1 MKLPI
6 YLILITTLL
15 SSCEK
20 FFEFEQEVDFGQKN
34 TEEKYVIQSVIQTG
48 YPAYAFVTKS
58 EPYFSAV
65 SPNNLENMFITDAK
79 ITITDS
85 EGQSVELVNINEIPS
100 FGTLDSIAQIF
111 PGFYIEWPISNLA
124 IK

>member
-85 EGQSVELVNINEIPS
+85 EGQS
-100 FGTLDSIAQIF
+100 QM
-111 PGFYIEWPISNLA
+111 
-124 IK
+124 